1 MNHRQVIQDSLDYIE
16 ANLKTDLS
24 AQELA
29 SLAGYS
35 LFHYYRLFQSATGMS
50 VMQYILRRKLLHS
63 IYEISRGY
71 KRIDV
76 IGCYGFDTYSGF
88 YKAFLREFGCTP
100 TVYLKKNR
108 AKKPYRVNLCQEEH
122 MELTHKKAREIL
134 KAWNLPLEPLSDIY
148 NENIGSKIEN
158 ALYAGQNY
166 VLKFTPNL
174 GDVQKSI
181 ALSAAL
187 TGSGLNTAAVQ
198 PAANGAEFIQ
208 DGGLYFFLTNRLP
221 GKPLSVSDLHNDDT
235 ARSMGEAI
243 GKLHLALREIRTVV
257 NEANLL
263 DTLSTW
269 AMPTAQKAM
278 GLPRSFCDNFLST
291 IGCLYPSL
299 PRQVIH
305 RDPNPG
311 NLLHDGSTWGF
322 LDFTL
327 SEHNVRIYDP
337 CYAATAILSESFSPG
352 ITDPFPQWIA
362 VYQNLFAGYHCVIGM
377 SPAEREAVPY
387 ILLANQLICTA
398 WFSGQE
404 KYAELF
410 ALNKTMTQ
418 WLIDHFDQL
427 QLNA

>member
-1 MNHRQVIQDSLDYIE
+1 MNHRQVIQGSLDYIE

-100 TVYLKKNR
+100 TDYLKKNR

-148 NENIGSKIEN
+148 NENTGSKIEN
-158 ALYAGQNY
+158 ALYADQNY

-208 DGGLYFFLTNRLP
+208 DGGLYFFLTNRL
-221 GKPLSVSDLHNDDT
+221 
-235 ARSMGEAI
+235 
-243 GKLHLALREIRTVV
+243 
-257 NEANLL
+257 
-263 DTLSTW
+263 
-269 AMPTAQKAM
+269 
-278 GLPRSFCDNFLST
+278 
-291 IGCLYPSL
+291 
-299 PRQVIH
+299 
-305 RDPNPG
+305 
-311 NLLHDGSTWGF
+311 
-322 LDFTL
+322 
-327 SEHNVRIYDP
+327 
-337 CYAATAILSESFSPG
+337 
-352 ITDPFPQWIA
+352 
-362 VYQNLFAGYHCVIGM
+362 QNLSRCVYGYYSM
-377 SPAEREAVPY
+377 S
-387 ILLANQLICTA
+387 INQLVRHLSMMIPQ
-398 WFSGQE
+398 G
-404 KYAELF
+404 YL
-410 ALNKTMTQ
+410 
-418 WLIDHFDQL
+418 
-427 QLNA
+427 